1 MQELS
6 LGTTETCV
14 NWMGL
19 HGPEIGIVA
28 AYLVATFGLA
38 LYKGRQCAE
47 SDSVAGNF
55 LARRAF
61 PWYLIGLSFYAS
73 YMSGSSYVGLVGA
86 AASHGRSICP

>member
-28 AYLVATFGLA
+28 VYLVATFGLA
-38 LYKGRQCAE
+38 LYLGRQ
-47 SDSVAGNF
+47 GT
-55 LARRAF
+55 
-61 PWYLIGLSFYAS
+61 
-73 YMSGSSYVGLVGA
+73 
-86 AASHGRSICP
+86 